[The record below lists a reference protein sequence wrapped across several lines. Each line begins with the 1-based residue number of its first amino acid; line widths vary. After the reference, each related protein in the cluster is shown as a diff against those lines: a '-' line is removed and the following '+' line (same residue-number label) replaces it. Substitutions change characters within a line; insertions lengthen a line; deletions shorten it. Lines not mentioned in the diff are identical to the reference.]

1 MKLPADYETAKAYLS
16 RDCGYKKCFDLRLR
30 DLTLGRRQAT
40 LFYPASMTSSES
52 LERMLAA
59 YLACPVE
66 NNDTAESYTA
76 RCLVVGNLT
85 LTDDLTSAAS
95 EVRAGSSLLLVDGF
109 DKLLVTDTKSLPSRG
124 VTEPQHDQVLRGARE
139 GFTEH
144 LMENTAIL
152 RRRLNTPNLHL
163 ERIAVGDRAPTNLIL
178 CFVEGRAD
186 PDYVKNIREKLCSIR
201 VDALSLGQESLAEC
215 LYPRKWYNPFPKFRY
230 TERPDAAA
238 AMLLEGSVLILC
250 DASPQ
255 VMVLPVGILDFL
267 QETDDF
273 YFPPLLGTY
282 LRILRLAVFWLSLFL
297 TPLWYLLIRN
307 PEWIPSWLEF
317 IKLSEKPEFPLLLQI
332 LLVEFTIDGMKLASL
347 NTPNMLGNSLSVVA
361 GLILGDFAIQVGWLE
376 PEVILYMAFVS
387 MANFAQPSFELG
399 YAFKFMRILLLI
411 ATALF
416 NAWGFGLGLAT
427 ILLLIGLNKTVDGS
441 RSYLY
446 PLIPFDKEALF
457 RQFFRTKLPNTHK
470 PKKE

>member
-16 RDCGYKKCFDLRLR
+16 RDCGYEKCFDLRLR

-215 LYPRKWYNPFPKFRY
+215 LYPHKWYNPFPKFRY

>member
-1 MKLPADYETAKAYLS
+1 MPLPPTYAQTVQGLNDA
-16 RDCGYKKCFDLRLR
+16 CGFGKCFDLKQRTL
-30 DLTLGRRQAT
+30 DLSGRSAT
-40 LFYPASMTSSES
+40 LYYATSMTSNQL
-52 LERMLAA
+52 LERLIAA
-59 YLACPVE
+59 YLAHPIE
-66 NNDTAESYTA
+66 EDDTAGSWCA
-76 RCLVVGNLT
+76 RSLPLGSLT
-85 LTDDLTSAAS
+85 LTDDLLEGAK
-95 EVRAGSSLLLVDGF
+95 EVRSGSSLLAVEGF
-109 DKLLVTDTKSLPSRG
+109 DRLLVTDTKLLPSRG
-124 VTEPQHDQVLRGARE
+124 IDEPQHDQVLRGARE
-139 GFTEH
+139 GFS
-144 LMENTAIL
+144 ENIIESIALL
-152 RRRLNTPNLHL
+152 RRRLNTPDLHI
-163 ERIAVGDRAPTNLIL
+163 ESISVGDSAPTNLFL
-178 CFVEGRAD
+178 TFVEGRANGK
-186 PDYVKNIREKLCSIR
+186 YVDTIRQKLRSIR

-282 LRILRLAVFWLSLFL
+282 LRILRLSVFLLSLFL

-307 PEWIPSWLEF
+307 PDWIPSWLDF
-317 IKLSEKPEFPLLLQI
+317 IKLTEQPEFPILLQL

-416 NAWGFGLGLAT
+416 NAWGFGLGLVT

-446 PLIPFDKEALF
+446 PLIPFDKAVLF
-457 RQFFRTKLPNTHK
+457 RQFFRTKLPST
-470 PKKE
+470 KKSKKG

>member
-1 MKLPADYETAKAYLS
+1 MKLPADYEIAKTYLC
-16 RDCGYKKCFDLRLR
+16 RDCGYEKCFDLRLR
-30 DLTLGRRQAT
+30 TLTLGSRQAT
-40 LFYPASMTSSES
+40 LFYPASMTSSDS
-52 LERMLAA
+52 LERMLSS
-59 YLACPVE
+59 YLSCPVE
-66 NNDTAESYTA
+66 KGDTAQSYTA

-124 VTEPQHDQVLRGARE
+124 ITEPQHDQVLRGSRE

-152 RRRLNTPNLHL
+152 RRRLNTPSLHL

-186 PDYVKNIREKLCSIR
+186 PDYVSNIRNKLTSIR
-201 VDALSLGQESLAEC
+201 VDALTLGQESLAEC

-282 LRILRLAVFWLSLFL
+282 LRILRLSVFWLSLFL

-307 PEWIPSWLEF
+307 PDWIPSWLAF
-317 IKLSEKPEFPLLLQI
+317 IKLSEKPEFPILLQI

-416 NAWGFGLGLAT
+416 NAWGFGLGLVT

-446 PLIPFDKEALF
+446 PLIPFDRKVLF
-457 RQFFRTKLPNTHK
+457 RQFFRTKLPSSQNK
-470 PKKE
+470 GKR

>member
-1 MKLPADYETAKAYLS
+1 MNLSGHYEQDRQRLKEA
-16 RDCGYKKCFDLRLR
+16 CGFGKCFDIRER
-30 DLTLGRRQAT
+30 TLTLGERCAT
-40 LFYPASMTSSES
+40 LLYPASMTSSES

-59 YLACPVE
+59 YLGCPVKAE
-66 NNDTAESYTA
+66 DTADSYTA

-85 LTDDLTSAAS
+85 MTASVDDAAA
-95 EVRAGSSLLLVDGF
+95 EVRSGSSVLLVEEF
-109 DKLLVTDTKSLPSRG
+109 DRLMVTDTKSIPSRG
-124 VTEPQHDQVLRGARE
+124 ITEPQHDQVLRGARE

-144 LMENTAIL
+144 LLENTAIL
-152 RRRLNTPNLHL
+152 RRRLPTPDLHL
-163 ERIAVGDRAPTNLIL
+163 ELLKVGECSPTNLIL
-178 CFVEGRAD
+178 CFVEGRAED
-186 PDYVKNIREKLCSIR
+186 RYVNAIRDKIKAIK

-215 LYPRKWYNPFPKFRY
+215 LIRRKWYNPFPKFRY

-255 VMVLPVGILDFL
+255 LMVLPVGIFDFV

-282 LRILRLAVFWLSLFL
+282 LRFVRGVIFLLSLFL
-297 TPLWYLLIRN
+297 TPLWYLLIKN
-307 PEWIPSWLEF
+307 PDWIPDWLAF
-317 IKLSEKPEFPLLLQI
+317 IKLSEPPVFPILLQL
-332 LLVEFTIDGMKLASL
+332 LLVEFTIDGLKLASL

-361 GLILGDFAIQVGWLE
+361 GLILGDFAIQVGWLD

-399 YAFKFMRILLLI
+399 YAFKFMRILLLA

-416 NAWGFGLGLAT
+416 NVWGFFIGLAA

-446 PLIPFDKEALF
+446 PVIPFNRDAFL
-457 RQFFRTKLPNTHK
+457 RQFFRTKLRSK
-470 PKKE
+470 SG